1 MKTNRYV
8 KPLVQVLNVGP
19 ALLLAASDGGATR
32 PGYDDGGDPLG
43 APPAPAP
50 APRAGVNFVDRANQF
65 EGAFDGADDEEQ
77 Y

>member
-50 APRAGVNFVDRANQF
+50 RPGISFVERANQF
-65 EGAFDGADDEEQ
+65 EGAFDGADDGQ

>member
-19 ALLLAASDGGATR
+19 AMLLAASDAGTGR
-32 PGYDDGGDPLG
+32 EGYGNGGDPFG
-43 APPAPAP
+43 APPAPASQHDI
-50 APRAGVNFVDRANQF
+50 NFVERANQF
-65 EGAFDGADDEEQ
+65 EGAFDGANPYDQ